1 MEDPAAK
8 IFVGGLNHLTSANSL
23 KVYFSRYGEV
33 VATNIVFDRM
43 TQKSRG
49 FGFVQFTTVDTV
61 RQVMPMEHTIDGK
74 RVELKPAQKGVGSS
88 GNKNNYNRKVAHSVP
103 EYNPVFQKK
112 VEEERSKNARKVF
125 VGGLKLSTT
134 TEGIIA
140 YFERFGA
147 VDECTITKNRQTGR
161 SRGFGFVTFALQDTI
176 DEVLKHRH
184 AIEGKSVEIKRAE
197 NRGGKVP
204 IIPDKKQDR
213 NKGGSGPG
221 GPRGSQGGFGGS
233 GYGLI
238 YGAFDFHVKMQQMQQ
253 QQQQMQQAAA
263 SINNNNSNVQNNA
276 SIDNNNNNNNNG
288 RKRGR
293 SRSTSNANDQERNV
307 RQRRG

>member
-88 GNKNNYNRKVAHSVP
+88 GNNNNYNRKVAHSVP

-233 GYGLI
+233 GNIHMTANENVEIKCKNFDFTARAMGKVIANGALKLTGDTVLNI
-238 YGAFDFHVKMQQMQQ
+238 YGGIIDGAS
-253 QQQQMQQAAA
+253 AA
-263 SINNNNSNVQNNA
+263 SKVKASKAGPWTTEVENN
-276 SIDNNNNNNNNG
+276 
-288 RKRGR
+288 
-293 SRSTSNANDQERNV
+293 
-307 RQRRG
+307 